1 MGLLFSSLP
10 APEHTDMA
18 RRPCCRRSAGRAQA
32 SVSPRLARLAVDFL
46 GNMGMVPPM
55 DRSLELPTKKHIGSN
70 AIYSSDPFRSNSLQ
84 FMAPSQV
91 VHVLGHPVRGAPCCP
106 SGWGPAAGCSTEG
119 GDGWGPLGLLQLRAL
134 VLGKVWRNAGGFK
147 GLSHADVQSQR
158 EKKEV
163 S

>member
-1 MGLLFSSLP
+1 VHRPQYLLVLLGWPLIFWGAWGRFLEWIDLLSY
-10 APEHTDMA
+10 
-18 RRPCCRRSAGRAQA
+18 RR
-32 SVSPRLARLAVDFL
+32 
-46 GNMGMVPPM
+46 
-55 DRSLELPTKKHIGSN
+55 KKHIGSN

-91 VHVLGHPVRGAPCCP
+91 VHVLGHLVRGAPCRP

-119 GDGWGPLGLLQLRAL
+119 GDGWGPLGLLQLRPL
-134 VLGKVWRNAGGFK
+134 VLGKVWRNAGGFT